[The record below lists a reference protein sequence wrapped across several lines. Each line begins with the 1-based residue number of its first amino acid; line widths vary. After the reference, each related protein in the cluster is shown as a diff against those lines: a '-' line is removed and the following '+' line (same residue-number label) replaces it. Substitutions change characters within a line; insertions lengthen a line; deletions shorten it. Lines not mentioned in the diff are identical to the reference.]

1 MHLKKKFSKLK
12 HWVCDK
18 DTLWDTLC
26 DASPIAVE
34 LHGVLEKKTHKT
46 SGTFRKK
53 PTKLQG
59 VLEKKNTNLQ
69 GILGKKT
76 TKPESKSFFSEKNA
90 R

>member
-12 HWVCDK
+12 HLVCDK

-34 LHGVLEKKTHKT
+34 LHGVLEKK
-46 SGTFRKK
+46 

-59 VLEKKNTNLQ
+59 LLEKKPQNFR
-69 GILGKKT
+69 K
-76 TKPESKSFFSEKNA
+76 F
-90 R
+90 